1 VKRISIP
8 EFGRIPR
15 AQLGGKLLQRLQ
27 AFDEKHAHTTKDC
40 VFDWSQVKYI
50 RALNYV
56 GVVQVPGLVI
66 EVLPKI
72 DNSPEDEAGPFL
84 RDDKQALRA
93 QHNLLYMLSF
103 TRKIPIR
110 DRDLASLR
118 LQRLPLLEALIMI
131 FAEQL
136 LGELGK
142 GLDRSYV
149 HREENARFLKG
160 KLLLAK
166 HIRHNAAHKERVF
179 IGYDEFISDTWLNR
193 ILKAACRHL
202 LGIARSSRTQR
213 RLREAMLHFADVSDR
228 RIQDHHFA
236 KVHLDRNTERF
247 STLLGFCKI
256 VLKQS
261 AATPSHGKTSTFSLL
276 FPMETLFEEFI
287 AEFIRK
293 HSEEFGLHRNMLH
306 VQATRRRKHLLQN
319 ARGAGKF
326 QLKPDII
333 IDSALQRTKVIIDT
347 KWKRLKSDKED
358 AKNGVLQADL
368 YQLYAYAHRYDS
380 PDNVLLYPK
389 VRGVTAKTYTLVGEE
404 GKRIR
409 IEFIDI
415 NRDLRR
421 EKKVF
426 GDDLRRVIHGL
437 ESV

>member
-1 VKRISIP
+1 MNRISIP

-15 AQLGGKLLQRLQ
+15 AQLGAKLLQRLQ
-27 AFDEKHAHTTKDC
+27 AFDEKHARTTKDC

-202 LGIARSSRTQR
+202 LGIAKSSSTQR
-213 RLREAMLHFADVSDR
+213 RLREAMLHFADVSDH
-228 RIQDHHFA
+228 RIKEHHFA

-276 FPMETLFEEFI
+276 FPMEMLFEEFI

-293 HSEEFGLHRNMLH
+293 HSEEFGLHRSMLH
-306 VQATRRRKHLLQN
+306 IQATHRIEYLLMNDREQK
-319 ARGAGKF
+319 KF

-333 IDSALQRTKVIIDT
+333 IDSAPQRTKVIIDT

-358 AKNGVLQADL
+358 AKNGVLQSDL

-409 IEFIDI
+409 IEFIDL

-437 ESV
+437 GSV

>member
-1 VKRISIP
+1 MKRISIP

-15 AQLGGKLLQRLQ
+15 AQLGAKLLQRLQ
-27 AFDEKHAHTTKDC
+27 AFDEKHARTDQEC
-40 VFDWSQVKYI
+40 VFDWTHVKYI

-72 DNSPEDEAGPFL
+72 DDSPEEESGPFL
-84 RDDKQALRA
+84 RDDEQALRA

-110 DRDLASLR
+110 DRDLAGLR

-136 LGELGK
+136 LSELGK

-166 HIRHNAAHKERVF
+166 HIRYNSAHKERVF
-179 IGYDEFISDTWLNR
+179 IGYDEFIPDTWLNR
-193 ILKAACRHL
+193 ILKAACYYL
-202 LGIARSSRTQR
+202 LGTARSARTQR
-213 RLREAMLHFADVSDR
+213 RLREAMLYFADVSDH
-228 RIQDHHFA
+228 RIREHHFA
-236 KVHLDRNTERF
+236 KVHLNRNTERF
-247 STLLGFCKI
+247 SSLLGFCRI
-256 VLKQS
+256 VLTQS
-261 AATPSHGKTSTFSLL
+261 APTPSYGKTRTFSLL
-276 FPMETLFEEFI
+276 FPMETLFEEFV
-287 AEFIRK
+287 AEFIRRY
-293 HSEEFGLHRNMLH
+293 SEDFGLHRSMLH
-306 VQATRRRKHLLQN
+306 IQATRRRKYLLQN
-319 ARGAGKF
+319 AQGVGKF
-326 QLKPDII
+326 RLKPDII
-333 IDSALQRTKVIIDT
+333 IDSAPRQTKVIIDT

-358 AKNGVLQADL
+358 ARNGVSQVDL

-389 VRGVTAKTYTLVGEE
+389 VRGVTAKAYSLVGEE

-409 IEFIDI
+409 IEFVDL

-421 EKKVF
+421 KKKVF
-426 GDDLRRVIHGL
+426 GDDLRRVIHGPG
-437 ESV
+437 SA